1 MRVTQKNYSIQKNK
15 ETGKVEFKDWQE
27 NTVSSLNYFYIA
39 KYLGSLLGGNSAK
52 VTFFYENGNVKEL
65 FGPDGDV
72 YNLAKKMILNKKN
85 LRSRDEMLESFQA
98 QWTAAKPTQ
107 RYFYGKSYPRKLRS
121 KTGIMQLLG
130 KVEREKF
137 DISSGDLL
145 KTKIAERNL
154 TAEKLA
160 ESLDRNKSS
169 VYTHIKGER
178 QLSKEAAIE
187 YSKILGCDPVDLMFD
202 KKTIEV
208 WGTTSFLKRS
218 QNGLVALTKEPKYV
232 TVPRD
237 YYSPSIRAVQY
248 DNVGS
253 IYSGKTF
260 FYYKDNE
267 RKLETENKLCFVG
280 VETNP
285 KDFLSFYVGVY
296 ETHQGKHN
304 LVNPEPFARERYILE
319 DFDPYIVT
327 PIVAIVDAEAA
338 IDDTSKRS
346 NVPEH
351 LFYEQETKEKEIQL
365 LKMKY
370 EEAVKHVVDNEKKY
384 QAIKKEFMKD
394 KEHLEKQV
402 EETNRLIAEEIKK
415 QELRI
420 LQYRDEVLKQEEQ
433 LKRA

>member
-1 MRVTQKNYSIQKNK
+1 
-15 ETGKVEFKDWQE
+15 
-27 NTVSSLNYFYIA
+27 
-39 KYLGSLLGGNSAK
+39 
-52 VTFFYENGNVKEL
+52 
-65 FGPDGDV
+65 
-72 YNLAKKMILNKKN
+72 
-85 LRSRDEMLESFQA
+85 
-98 QWTAAKPTQ
+98 
-107 RYFYGKSYPRKLRS
+107 
-121 KTGIMQLLG
+121 
-130 KVEREKF
+130 
-137 DISSGDLL
+137 
-145 KTKIAERNL
+145 
-154 TAEKLA
+154 
-160 ESLDRNKSS
+160 
-169 VYTHIKGER
+169 
-178 QLSKEAAIE
+178 
-187 YSKILGCDPVDLMFD
+187 
-202 KKTIEV
+202 EV

-218 QNGLVALTKEPKYV
+218 NNGLVILTKEPKYV

-319 DFDPYIVT
+319 DFDPYMVT
-327 PIVAIVDAEAA
+327 PIVAVVDAEAA

-351 LFYEQETKEKEIQL
+351 LFYEQETKEKELQL

-370 EEAVKHVVDNEKKY
+370 EEAVKHVLDNEKKY
-384 QAIKKEFMKD
+384 EAIKKEFMKD
-394 KEHLEKQV
+394 KEALEKQV
-402 EETNRLIAEEIKK
+402 QETNRLISEEIKK